1 MGGTSFLRV
10 PTLRAMGTRTGAVLN
25 DSPVGCQSR
34 DLAPPAGG
42 VESPKTN
49 ISANSGKRYCLMG
62 GTSFLRVPTLRAMGT
77 RTGAVLNDS
86 PVGCQSRDLAP
97 PAGGVESPKTN
108 ISANSGNRYCLM
120 GGTYFLHVPTRKTTG
135 GLKR

>member
-10 PTLRAMGTRTGAVLN
+10 PTLRATGTRTGAVLN

-42 VESPKTN
+42 VESPQNKYKRQQWKEVLPDGRYLFFTCTN
-49 ISANSGKRYCLMG
+49 
-62 GTSFLRVPTLRAMGT
+62 
-77 RTGAVLNDS
+77 
-86 PVGCQSRDLAP
+86 
-97 PAGGVESPKTN
+97 PK
-108 ISANSGNRYCLM
+108 GY
-120 GGTYFLHVPTRKTTG
+120 G

>member
-1 MGGTSFLRV
+1 
-10 PTLRAMGTRTGAVLN
+10 
-25 DSPVGCQSR
+25 
-34 DLAPPAGG
+34 
-42 VESPKTN
+42 
-49 ISANSGKRYCLMG
+49 MG

-120 GGTYFLHVPTRKTTG
+120 GDTYFLHVPTPRATGDLSGERSFASFHTGNPRKPLAG
-135 GLKR
+135 RPALRPGAELHFSPVCASLSG

>member
-10 PTLRAMGTRTGAVLN
+10 PTLRAT
-25 DSPVGCQSR
+25 
-34 DLAPPAGG
+34 
-42 VESPKTN
+42 
-49 ISANSGKRYCLMG
+49 
-62 GTSFLRVPTLRAMGT
+62 GT

-120 GGTYFLHVPTRKTTG
+120 GGTSQLVEKLFFEYFFGCCARSIVSGKAVVSFGSTETERLGRGSAPSIPAIF
-135 GLKR
+135 